1 MTRSTWRLA
10 LLIGGGILAAGPAAA
25 ERRAAYWS
33 PSFGVHFGY
42 NFDVN
47 DPLVGAQATFPL
59 GRYVAFYPTFDYYF
73 TSGVSTWAL
82 NGDLKLYPGAYRVFY
97 VASGINYTHVS
108 VNGNGG
114 GNTNLNLVAGLEGH
128 RRFGAPYLEG
138 RLILGNGSSFQIV
151 GGLSWH

>member
-1 MTRSTWRLA
+1 MTRSTWRLTLFVA
-10 LLIGGGILAAGPAAA
+10 GGLMAAGPAAA
-25 ERRAAYWS
+25 QRRATYWS

-42 NFDVN
+42 NFDVD
-47 DPLVGAQATFPL
+47 DPLLGAQATFPL

-73 TSGVSTWAL
+73 TSGVTTWAF
-82 NGDLKLYPGAYRVFY
+82 NGDLKLYPGTYRVFY

-108 VNGNGG
+108 VGGNGA

>member
-10 LLIGGGILAAGPAAA
+10 LLVAGGLMAASPAAA
-25 ERRAAYWS
+25 QRATY
-33 PSFGVHFGY
+33 GVHFGY
-42 NFDVN
+42 NFDIQ
-47 DPLVGAQATFPL
+47 DPLAGAQATFPL
-59 GRYVAFYPTFDYYF
+59 ARYVAFYPSFDYYF
-73 TSGVSTWAL
+73 TSGVSTWGL

-97 VASGINYTHVS
+97 VAGGINYTHVS

-128 RRFGAPYLEG
+128 RRFGAPYVEG

-151 GGLSWH
+151 GGLSW

>member
-1 MTRSTWRLA
+1 MTRSAWRLA
-10 LLIGGGILAAGPAAA
+10 VLVAGGFTVAGPAAA
-25 ERRAAYWS
+25 QRRAAVWS

-42 NFDVN
+42 NFDVEE
-47 DPLVGAQATFPL
+47 PLAGAQANFPL
-59 GRYVAFYPTFDYYF
+59 GRYVAFYPSFDYYF
-73 TSGVSTWAL
+73 TSGVSTWGL

-97 VASGINYTHVS
+97 VAGGINYTHVS
-108 VNGNGG
+108 VNGNGAG
-114 GNTNLNLVAGLEGH
+114 DTNLNLVAGLEGH